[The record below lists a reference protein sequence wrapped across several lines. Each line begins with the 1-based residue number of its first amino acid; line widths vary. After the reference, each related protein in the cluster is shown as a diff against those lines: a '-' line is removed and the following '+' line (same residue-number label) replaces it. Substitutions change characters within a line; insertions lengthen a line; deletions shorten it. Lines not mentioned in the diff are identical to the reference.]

1 MGKQYNVYGI
11 GNALVD
17 MEFQVSPEL
26 LQELGIDKGVMT
38 LVDENRQTQLM
49 EKLAFDCK
57 RSGGGSAANTLV
69 AIAQLGGRGFY
80 SCKVGNDELG
90 KFYLQD
96 LRACGLHTNEHGGE
110 KEVGIT
116 GKCLVFVTP
125 DADRTMN
132 TFLGITGEISEREL
146 VPSAIANADYLYLE
160 GYLVTSPTAKAA
172 AIKGREI
179 AQSAGVKTA
188 LSLSDPN
195 MAIFFREGLLEMIGT
210 GLDFV
215 FANESE
221 ALTISGSEEI
231 ESAITYFKTI
241 AKGFA
246 ITRGASGS
254 LIYDGENLLEIDPHP
269 VQAIDT
275 VGAGDMYAGAF
286 LYGITHGMGYK
297 GAGNLASLA
306 AARVVSTFG
315 ARLQTEEIQSL
326 RDSIVLA

>member
-38 LVDENRQTQLM
+38 VVDENRQTQLM

-132 TFLGITGEISEREL
+132 TFLGITSDLSQGEIDDEALKDSQ
-146 VPSAIANADYLYLE
+146 YLYIE
-160 GYLVTSPTAKAA
+160 GYLVSSAVAKAT
-172 AIKGREI
+172 AIHGKQV
-179 AQSAGVKTA
+179 AQEAGVKSSF
-188 LSLSDPN
+188 SLSDAN
-195 MAIFFREGLLEMIGT
+195 MVDFFR
-210 GLDFV
+210 
-215 FANESE
+215 
-221 ALTISGSEEI
+221 
-231 ESAITYFKTI
+231 
-241 AKGFA
+241 
-246 ITRGASGS
+246 
-254 LIYDGENLLEIDPHP
+254 DGILEI
-269 VQAIDT
+269 I
-275 VGAGDMYAGAF
+275 GDGVD
-286 LYGITHGMGYK
+286 L
-297 GAGNLASLA
+297 
-306 AARVVSTFG
+306 
-315 ARLQTEEIQSL
+315 
-326 RDSIVLA
+326 